1 MLWTMS
7 MWTALLVDFM
17 SPTPLQSK
25 SLNVSMTFLGLS
37 WITSI
42 CNSIN
47 VQPLHV
53 FIFKPNWSPKQRQP
67 IKRPYAIHAAFMVF
81 FKQLVNVFAAYCKS
95 NCQQIGPPPLIG
107 GFSTLQFSWPFP
119 QRLCMKS
126 KSSSIKDVKAVMRKS
141 FCPSLWMPHSF
152 VFWPPHLQVTRGWS
166 YLENGVSGSI
176 FSKQATGLRGVKSW
190 HGQKSDSND
199 LRCQDDSFTS
209 KSPILALMYR
219 FTQPEKHAS

>member
-1 MLWTMS
+1 MFASLDTTKSSTFAFTRVIRNITITIWVGSIIAIVQSSPDYLNSRRHTS
-7 MWTALLVDFM
+7 HKAL
-17 SPTPLQSK
+17 PTKPVQS
-25 SLNVSMTFLGLS
+25 
-37 WITSI
+37 
-42 CNSIN
+42 
-47 VQPLHV
+47 
-53 FIFKPNWSPKQRQP
+53 
-67 IKRPYAIHAAFMVF
+67 
-81 FKQLVNVFAAYCKS
+81 
-95 NCQQIGPPPLIG
+95 GPPPLIG
-107 GFSTLQFSWPFP
+107 GFSTLRFSWPFP

-152 VFWPPHLQVTRGWS
+152 VFGPHIFTRGWS
-166 YLENGVSGSI
+166 YLENGVRGRI
-176 FSKQATGLRGVKSW
+176 LSKQATVAGLRGVKSW